1 MMILTEKDYDKDGCS
16 YGQVSRERVD
26 NYEKSFNK
34 FVNNDFKH
42 LKIDVKSLV
51 KNQNKRPTW
60 FGAALVV
67 ILTNLVII
75 LAAAQI
81 MGK

>member
-1 MMILTEKDYDKDGCS
+1 MTENGGCAYGKVNRVMIQNVKEILEKFIG
-16 YGQVSRERVD
+16 
-26 NYEKSFNK
+26 
-34 FVNNDFKH
+34 NDFKH
-42 LKIDVKSLV
+42 LEVDVKSLV